1 MTNNNLFYTFPHSET
16 ANQPTLLRPPTSGY
30 LVIRD
35 AIRVFKL
42 LYCSL
47 TLFNTDHITPA
58 QSPSRLITLSAPT
71 SRTGVLLAPTH
82 FRIRKGHLLRSRRT
96 PWRAKP
102 RDAPALRR
110 REDGEEGRE
119 GGNQTSDVA
128 RGGGGTRCPR
138 AESPTGKCRRAG
150 KPRRGSIAEKLE
162 RRPSGRSHEDVVR
175 GYGDMSLKG
184 RESARR
190 AFGRLRPVERLVER
204 TPKGRTQTPDG
215 SSGNPYLLWFFES
228 ESSKCRETP

>member
-1 MTNNNLFYTFPHSET
+1 VTRSDSPDVWGERSEGEKPRKVSTARRLRSPGDSTNSSQARSPVGGASSDRSLGNGRAT
-16 ANQPTLLRPPTSGY
+16 RVTSGGQG
-30 LVIRD
+30 
-35 AIRVFKL
+35 
-42 LYCSL
+42 
-47 TLFNTDHITPA
+47 P
-58 QSPSRLITLSAPT
+58 
-71 SRTGVLLAPTH
+71 
-82 FRIRKGHLLRSRRT
+82 RKGHLLRSRRT

-128 RGGGGTRCPR
+128 RGGGGTRCPG

-150 KPRRGSIAEKLE
+150 KPRRGSIAETLE
-162 RRPSGRSHEDVVR
+162 RRPSGRSHEAVVR
-175 GYGDMSLKG
+175 GCGDMSLKG

-190 AFGRLRPVERLVER
+190 AFGRLRPAERLVER
-204 TPKGRTQTPDG
+204 TPKGRTQTPHG
-215 SSGNPYLLWFFES
+215 SSGNPYPLWFFGS